1 MGHSETHIHFFLL
14 LWPGTSTGT
23 ILRTFPFG
31 PPHLEKPEL
40 WVQITALSL
49 DSFVTSEKLL
59 NLFKPVSSSEN

>member
-31 PPHLEKPEL
+31 PPHLEKPERWL
-40 WVQITALSL
+40 DESMSFGVRSGYKSLLCHLTAL
-49 DSFVTSEKLL
+49 
-59 NLFKPVSSSEN
+59 